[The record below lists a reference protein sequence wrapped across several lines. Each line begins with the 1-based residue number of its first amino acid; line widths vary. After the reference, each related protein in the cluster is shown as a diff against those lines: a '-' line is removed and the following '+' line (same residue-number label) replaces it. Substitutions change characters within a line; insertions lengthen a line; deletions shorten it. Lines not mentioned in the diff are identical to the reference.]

1 MAYVVKL
8 QGHVAYFDSDCII
21 LRRDRHPQLVERHAI
36 STVMSGKARRSWRS
50 WRRRSAST
58 SDFHVN

>member
-21 LRRDRHPQLVERHAI
+21 LRRDRHPQRVERPAI
-36 STVMSGKARRSWRS
+36 STVVSGKARRGSKIM
-50 WRRRSAST
+50 AKLET
-58 SDFHVN
+58 ALGVDL